1 MSTLG
6 DRDAGTDAETAR
18 RAGWGSVAGD
28 ARDSTAPTAQGNAMD
43 SLTVAR
49 SLRGS
54 IGMLAMA
61 WLIND
66 RTTER
71 AVELGLD
78 AEGRGGYAVGRLG
91 VLGHCPVDA
100 VVSAAYFWEPR
111 LMRQMGTAGRAAA
124 TPAEGAAIC
133 SDFPRV
139 DRMAVYHYNP
149 AAEPAGAKL
158 EARGALPKSWP
169 AFQELA
175 EGPL

>member
-1 MSTLG
+1 
-6 DRDAGTDAETAR
+6 
-18 RAGWGSVAGD
+18 
-28 ARDSTAPTAQGNAMD
+28 MD

-111 LMRQMGTAGRAAA
+111 LMRQMVTAGRAAA
-124 TPAEGAAIC
+124 TRSSRIRFTI
-133 SDFPRV
+133 SSLK
-139 DRMAVYHYNP
+139 
-149 AAEPAGAKL
+149 AGWFRK
-158 EARGALPKSWP
+158 EAR
-169 AFQELA
+169 
-175 EGPL
+175 